1 MGFETEDQEIVLYPA
16 AGEDDV
22 LLDDD
27 NEEDED
33 EDEDEEE
40 EEKVGREG
48 AFLDRSLIK
57 VRTILIS
64 DPIDHKLTS
73 RVIAQ
78 LLYLDHDDPEKPIKL
93 FINSPGGN
101 ADDGFAIYDMIR
113 FVRSPVKI
121 ISAGLSA
128 SAATVIMLAAKKEN
142 RFALPN
148 ARIMIHQPSM
158 RSFGAA
164 EDIRRTAEQ
173 ILKLR
178 QRINQLYAD
187 ETGQPLD
194 KVSDDTDRDYWMT
207 AQEAIDYGLISR
219 IISSYNDLGD

>member
-1 MGFETEDQEIVLYPA
+1 MRFDPEDQKIDRSTA
-16 AGEDDV
+16 AGQDDIW
-22 LLDDD
+22 LD
-27 NEEDED
+27 
-33 EDEDEEE
+33 DEDEEE
-40 EEKVGREG
+40 EEEEEEEKAGRDGE
-48 AFLDRSLIK
+48 FLGRSLIK
-57 VRTILIS
+57 ARTILIS
-64 DPIDHKLTS
+64 DPIDYKLTS

-78 LLYLDHDDPEKPIKL
+78 LLYLDNDDAEKPIKI
-93 FINSPGGN
+93 FINSPGGS

-164 EDIRRTAEQ
+164 EDLRRTAEQ

-178 QRINQLYAD
+178 QRINELYAQ
-187 ETGQPLD
+187 ETGQPLA
-194 KVSDDTDRDYWMT
+194 KVSEDTDRDYWLT
-207 AQEAIDYGLISR
+207 AQEAVEYGLISR
-219 IISSYNDLGD
+219 VVNNHDELGD

>member
-1 MGFETEDQEIVLYPA
+1 MRFDPEDQKIDRSAA
-16 AGEDDV
+16 AGQDDV
-22 LLDDD
+22 WLD
-27 NEEDED
+27 
-33 EDEDEEE
+33 DEDEEE
-40 EEKVGREG
+40 EEEEEEEKAGRDGE
-48 AFLDRSLIK
+48 FLGRSLIK
-57 VRTILIS
+57 ARTILIS
-64 DPIDHKLTS
+64 DPIDYKLTS

-78 LLYLDHDDPEKPIKL
+78 LLYLDNDDAEKPIKI
-93 FINSPGGN
+93 FINSPGGS
-101 ADDGFAIYDMIR
+101 ADDGFAIYDIIR

-164 EDIRRTAEQ
+164 EDLRRTAEQ

-178 QRINQLYAD
+178 QRINELYAQ
-187 ETGQPLD
+187 ETGQPLA
-194 KVSDDTDRDYWMT
+194 KVSEDTDRDYWMT
-207 AQEAIDYGLISR
+207 AQEAVEYGLISR
-219 IISSYNDLGD
+219 VVNNHNELGD